1 MCVHGVAVKID
12 VECATWNGNTTYLS
26 AWRWLHGASKVT
38 EDTRATKQIFQIAY
52 TEELRRER
60 AGLLRQLGYSVI
72 SAIGNDAAKTL
83 LSTIENVDLT
93 LFILGHAAPEQT
105 RKEMVDWLKANYP
118 KVRVLALNPPNQQIP
133 AADYNVIQ
141 NGAEKWLPFV
151 SGL

>member
-1 MCVHGVAVKID
+1 
-12 VECATWNGNTTYLS
+12 
-26 AWRWLHGASKVT
+26 VT